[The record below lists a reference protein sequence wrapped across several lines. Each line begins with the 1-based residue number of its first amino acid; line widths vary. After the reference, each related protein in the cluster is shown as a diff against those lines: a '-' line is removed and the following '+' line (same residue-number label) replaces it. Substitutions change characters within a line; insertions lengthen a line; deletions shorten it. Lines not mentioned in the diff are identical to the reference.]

1 MRNFSPQG
9 YDRLS
14 LSPMTNR
21 VNLSFLK
28 GKKAQRTWLILVIA
42 WAFIRAILIRNFFGR
57 YGVNPWAYFV
67 VDLTSAIPYAIYSG
81 RAIINFI
88 DKDWADFRKN
98 GLLAAIFFYI
108 PDIYVLI
115 YAKELPSSLLIGF
128 LATIAIFSIFAIFG
142 LRKDVHK
149 GEK

>member
-1 MRNFSPQG
+1 
-9 YDRLS
+9 
-14 LSPMTNR
+14 MTNR

-28 GKKAQRTWLILVIA
+28 GKKAQRTWLILVIT
-42 WAFIRAILIRNFFGR
+42 WAFIRAIFINNFFGK

-81 RAIINFI
+81 RAVINFI
-88 DKDWADFRKN
+88 DKDLAELRKN

-115 YAKELPSSLLIGF
+115 YAKEVPSSLLIGF
-128 LATIAIFSIFAIFG
+128 LATIAIFSFFAIFG